1 MYFALI
7 RMAFQRQL
15 TYRAATLAGL
25 ATNVFFGALR
35 AYVLVALFGARE
47 NVAGYSLPAAITYTG
62 LTQALLAYIAIW
74 GWWDL
79 IRSIRTGDV
88 ASDLSRPLDFF
99 WYWCAQDI
107 GRAAAQ
113 LLLRG
118 LPIIVLYALFYPIL
132 FPPSAW
138 HWLALALSLVL
149 ALLVSFGWRFLTS
162 LAAFWMQDAI
172 GVGRFAG
179 NMATFLSGFLM
190 PVAFMPDFVI
200 NVMRLTPFPS
210 MINTPIVIYLGLVNG
225 LELAAA
231 LGEQLLWVLILS
243 VVSRLVLNAGV
254 KKLVI
259 QGG

>member
-1 MYFALI
+1 MYLALI

-62 LTQALLAYIAIW
+62 LTQALIAYIAIW

-79 IRSIRTGDV
+79 IRSIKTGDV
-88 ASDLSRPLDFF
+88 ASDLSRPLDFY

-113 LLLRG
+113 LLIRG
-118 LPIIVLYALFYPIL
+118 LPMMLLYALVYPIL

-138 HWLALALSLVL
+138 HWLALSLSLIL

-172 GVGRFAG
+172 GVGRFAA
-179 NMATFLSGFLM
+179 NLATFLSGFLM
-190 PVAFMPDFVI
+190 PIAFMPDFVI
-200 NVMRLTPFPS
+200 NIMRLTPFPA
-210 MINTPIVIYLGLVNG
+210 MINTPITIYLGLVNG
-225 LELAAA
+225 PDLAGA
-231 LGEQLLWVLILS
+231 LGEQLLWVLILI
-243 VVSRLVLNAGV
+243 VTSRFVLNAGV

>member
-1 MYFALI
+1 
-7 RMAFQRQL
+7 MAFQRQL

-47 NVAGYSLPAAITYTG
+47 NVAGYSLPAAVTYTG

-88 ASDLSRPLDFF
+88 ASDLSRPLYFF

-113 LLLRG
+113 FLLRG
-118 LPIIVLYALFYPIL
+118 LPIMLLYALVYPIL
-132 FPPSAW
+132 LPPTAW

-149 ALLVSFGWRFLTS
+149 ALLVSFSWRFLTS
-162 LAAFWMQDAI
+162 LAAFWTQDAI
-172 GVGRFAG
+172 GVGRFAA
-179 NMATFLSGFLM
+179 NVATFLSGFLM
-190 PVAFMPDFVI
+190 PIAFMPDSVI
-200 NVMRLTPFPS
+200 ALMRLTPFPA
-210 MINTPIVIYLGLVNG
+210 MVNTPTVIYLGLLNG
-225 LELAAA
+225 PDLVGA
-231 LGEQLLWVLILS
+231 LGEQFLWVFILIFLS
-243 VVSRLVLNAGV
+243 RVVLAAGT